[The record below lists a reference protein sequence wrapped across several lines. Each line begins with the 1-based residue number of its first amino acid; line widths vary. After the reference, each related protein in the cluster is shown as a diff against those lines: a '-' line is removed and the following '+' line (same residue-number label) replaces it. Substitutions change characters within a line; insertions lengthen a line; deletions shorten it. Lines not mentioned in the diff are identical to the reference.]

1 MESLMPR
8 IAIKK
13 VNIEDSAIYLFST
26 KGLPL
31 TTVRDIA
38 EHANVAEGALYR
50 HYSGK
55 NDMAWKLFNREVE
68 IFSEKLKPILFDRSV
83 VFRAKVENGVRF
95 MYEYYKNRPNVF
107 AFILLTQHGFPK
119 GKLLDEKRNP
129 NDILVKFVK
138 KNMTEGFIRECN
150 EVVLSGL
157 LMGSIL
163 QPVIMHW
170 YGRIK
175 IDPMK
180 IANEVIDVCMRMVQK
195 NR

>member
-1 MESLMPR
+1 MPR
-8 IAIKK
+8 IAVKK
-13 VNIEDSAIYLFST
+13 AMIEDSAIYLFST

-68 IFSEKLKPILFDRSV
+68 IFSEKLKPILFDGSLEFTDR
-83 VFRAKVENGVRF
+83 VENGVRF
-95 MYEYYKNRPNVF
+95 MYKYYKNRPNVF
-107 AFILLTQHGFPK
+107 AFILLTQHGFPEE
-119 GKLLDEKRNP
+119 KLLDNEKNP
-129 NDILVKFVK
+129 NDILAKFVK
-138 KNMTEGFIRECN
+138 MSMDEGFIRKCN
-150 EVVLSGL
+150 EIVLSGI
-157 LMGSIL
+157 LMGAIL

-175 IDPMK
+175 TPPMK
-180 IANEVIDVCMRMVQK
+180 IANEVIDVCLRMVQK
-195 NR
+195 NS